1 MASSTLTTPPTAPK
15 RAERTSRR
23 VHDGEHPVGSR
34 AWTPS
39 KLARVATMLFV
50 GALFIVPIIGFIAM
64 AFRDNDN
71 VQAGADGFLGLSGIS
86 WDNVVYSWSQVDG
99 FGPGGGGL
107 FVQWMQNSLF
117 VSIGGA
123 LLAVLAAIPAG
134 YALARLRFRYRKT
147 VLFITLVTMVIPNT
161 VLVIPLFLEVSAIG
175 AVGELWP
182 VLVIMGFFPF
192 GVYLSYI
199 HFMTTMPAELVEAAR
214 IDGLG
219 EIAIFFQ
226 VGLPISRQAVALV
239 AFFSFVANWTNFF
252 LPLALLSSNQEN
264 KTVSIG
270 LQELIGASPLFNPTV
285 AAGLDVKLYMPQLA
299 LATVIS
305 MLPLL
310 VLFIGAQRFLMRG
323 QTVGA
328 VKG

>member
-1 MASSTLTTPPTAPK
+1 MTLTTRPPRLSRVP
-15 RAERTSRR
+15 RTE
-23 VHDGEHPVGSR
+23 DHPVGSSK
-34 AWTPS
+34 WTPGRV
-39 KLARVATMLFV
+39 ARIATMLFV
-50 GALFIVPIIGFIAM
+50 ATLFIVPIIGFIAM
-64 AFRDNDN
+64 AFRDNDS
-71 VQAGADGFLGLSGIS
+71 VQAGTDGFLGLGGVS
-86 WDNVVYSWSQVDG
+86 WDNVVYSWSQVNG
-99 FGPGGGGL
+99 FGPNGGGL
-107 FVQWMQNSLF
+107 FVQWMGNSLF
-117 VSIGGA
+117 VSVGGA

-134 YALARLRFRYRKT
+134 YALARLRFRFRKT
-147 VLFITLVTMVIPNT
+147 VLVVTLITMVIPNT

-226 VGLPISRQAVALV
+226 VGLPISKQAVALV
-239 AFFSFVANWTNFF
+239 AFFSFVANWANFF
-252 LPLALLSSNQEN
+252 LPLALLSSNQSN
-264 KTVSIG
+264 KTISIG

-310 VLFIGAQRFLMRG
+310 LLFIGAQRYLMSG

>member
-1 MASSTLTTPPTAPK
+1 MASTKKLVVRDARLESHVP
-15 RAERTSRR
+15 R
-23 VHDGEHPVGSR
+23 VVGSQH
-34 AWTPS
+34 WTPGRI
-39 KLARVATMLFV
+39 ARIATMLFV
-50 GALFIVPIIGFIAM
+50 AAIFIFPMVGFVAM
-64 AFRDNDN
+64 AFRDADN
-71 VQAGADGFLGLSGIS
+71 VAAGSDGFLGLGGMS
-86 WDNVVYSWSQVDG
+86 WDNVMFSWSQVNG

-107 FVQWMQNSLF
+107 FTTWIGNSLI
-117 VSIGGA
+117 VSVGGA
-123 LLAVLAAIPAG
+123 VLAVLGAIPAG
-134 YALARLRFRYRKT
+134 YALSRLRFRFRRL
-147 VLFITLVTMVIPNT
+147 VLIVTLVTMVIPNT
-161 VLVIPLFLEVSAIG
+161 VLVIPLFLEVSAIN

-182 VLVIMGFFPF
+182 VVVIMGFYPF

-219 EIAIFFQ
+219 EVAIFLQ
-226 VGLPISRQAVALV
+226 VATPISKQAVALV
-239 AFFSFVANWTNFF
+239 AFFAFVANWTNFF
-252 LPLALLSSNQEN
+252 LPLALLSSNQQN

-270 LQELIGASPLFNPTV
+270 LQELIGSSPLFNPTV

-299 LATVIS
+299 LATFLS

-310 VLFIGAQRFLMRG
+310 ALFIGAQRFLMRG